1 MSVLFIFLLSTFDSE
16 LQLSPTLSFSHSH
29 SHPLTLSN
37 SHTQFL
43 HAVQTSNVLLLMAFK
58 LNHPCLHGR
67 FINSYYLQWFSFRSG
82 LLFSEFFTS
91 GIKLNPIMS
100 GLEAYLLPR
109 VLLPTSEIP
118 GTLLLLVHCNGILIT
133 IEEAPPRA
141 TTSFT

>member
-1 MSVLFIFLLSTFDSE
+1 MSVLFIFLLSTFESE

-37 SHTQFL
+37 SHTHFL

-58 LNHPCLHGR
+58 LNHPCLHCR
-67 FINSYYLQWFSFRSG
+67 LINSYLQWLSFRST
-82 LLFSEFFTS
+82 LPFSEIFTS
-91 GIKLNPIMS
+91 GIKLNQIRIGP
-100 GLEAYLLPR
+100 EATR
-109 VLLPTSEIP
+109 SVISSSEIP
-118 GTLLLLVHCNGILIT
+118 GTLLLLVNRNGILNT